1 MKKIVGFILFI
12 SLFFESYSQV
22 DTSYVYSTSKPYGT
36 LDIRIRKSS
45 TRYYYLKPD
54 VTFSFRE
61 SSPGVKTNT
70 YRDITSWDS
79 SPYSQG
85 HMREKNGSLDAFIMN
100 YRLLFP
106 QGYNASYDPG
116 YPMIVMM
123 HGAGER
129 GNCWDNTCYHGDRT
143 WTPATNSPAAP
154 TDPTSRLLN
163 NDHNLL
169 HGGSPHLNA
178 RNAAGTKLPNDPTLS
193 ARAFPGFVLFPQN
206 MNGWSS
212 TSVQDAIRLVR
223 LVAQKYNVDEDRI
236 YIHGLSNGGYAVYET
251 IKRAPWLFA
260 AALMMSAASD
270 ASVTSNSAVTASVAH
285 IPMWMFQGGQD
296 AAPTPA
302 KTEGYV
308 RRLREAGAVARYS
321 LYPHLGH
328 GTWNTAYNEG
338 DFFSWIRSQNKSK
351 IHTFAG
357 GTSICLSNGD
367 GVKMELAAGFRAYQW
382 EKNGVIIS
390 GATDNTYTATTTGTY
405 RARFS
410 RKPNPTASDWNQW
423 SPAINITQQNPPKPD
438 LDQIGTVVLKDPNG
452 GNDARLLANEGYD
465 KYYWYKNGVKLS
477 ISDTTNAPVIKSTS
491 GNGAYTLVVLGFD
504 NCPSPASNPK
514 YIFFTDSAPINITS
528 PSGLAGS
535 LPSSS
540 SVRLTWNDAS
550 SNEAGFEVWRR
561 KVISG
566 TTYTK
571 WEMRTLTAANV
582 ETFTDTGVEPSST
595 YHYKIRAV
603 SNTGRSNYNPTTQL
617 VINTSGDGTPPSI
630 PQNVKATATGIN
642 TITLTWS
649 ASTDNSGI
657 KQYRIYYGTETVLT
671 GSNKTSHVLSNLTLN
686 KVYTFTVKAE
696 DLGGNLS
703 GSSASATANTYV
715 SGLYYEHSTGAWTD
729 LDNINWS
736 NPEFTGKV
744 TTFSIAPR
752 TQEDFFYFKY
762 DGYLYINTGG
772 TYQFQ
777 TTSSDGSRIELDG
790 ALIVNND
797 GVHASRTITNT
808 NVPLSAGPRRITVKY
823 FEYDESHVLTVR
835 YKGPDTGGSWVVI
848 PSTALK
854 SGNAPTST
862 DTQMAGGGEAESLMT
877 ESALTVFPN
886 PTSPS
891 NINVM
896 MDSPGPEPVQIQMID
911 FSGRTIYQGEFIP
924 ERVNEG
930 VTITPSESLL
940 DGLYL
945 LRVNQNGR
953 TIQKRV
959 SIKN

>member
-1 MKKIVGFILFI
+1 MKKIVGFILF
-12 SLFFESYSQV
+12 SCLFFESYSQV

-36 LDIRIRKSS
+36 LDIRIKKSS
-45 TRYYYLKPD
+45 TRYYYLQPD

-61 SSPGVKTNT
+61 SSPGVKTKT

-79 SPYSQG
+79 SPYTQG
-85 HMREKNGSLDAFIMN
+85 NMREKNGSLDAFIMN

-106 QGYNASYDPG
+106 QGYNAGYDPG
-116 YPMIVMM
+116 YPMIVML

-143 WTPATNSPAAP
+143 WSPATNSPAAP
-154 TDPTSRLLN
+154 TDATSRLLN

-169 HGGSPHLNA
+169 HGGSTHLNS

-206 MNGWSS
+206 LNGWNSA
-212 TSVQDAIRLVR
+212 TVQDAIRLVR
-223 LVAQKYNVDEDRI
+223 LVAQKYNIDEDRI
-236 YIHGLSNGGYAVYET
+236 YVHGLSNGGYAVYET
-251 IKRAPWLFA
+251 IKRAPWLFS

-270 ASVTSNSAVTASVAH
+270 ASVTSNSAVVSSVAH
-285 IPMWMFQGGQD
+285 IPMWLFQGGQD
-296 AAPTPA
+296 AAPSPA
-302 KTEGYV
+302 RTEGY
-308 RRLREAGAVARYS
+308 LRKLRGAGAVVRYS

-338 DFFSWIRSQNKSK
+338 DFFSWIRNQNKSR

-357 GTSICLSNGD
+357 STAICLSNGQ

-382 EKNGVIIS
+382 ERNGVIIS
-390 GATDNTYTATTTGTY
+390 GATSNTYTATTTGTY

-410 RKPNPTASDWNQW
+410 RKPSPTASDWNQW
-423 SPAINITQQNPPKPD
+423 SPAVSITSQNPPQPQ

-452 GNDARLLANEGYD
+452 GNDARLLADEGYD
-465 KYYWYKNGVKLS
+465 KYYWYKNGAKLS
-477 ISDTTNAPVIKSTS
+477 IADTTNAPIIKSTS
-491 GNGAYTLVVLGFD
+491 GNGTYTLVVLGYD
-504 NCPSPASNPK
+504 NCPSPVSKPK
-514 YIFFTDSAPINITS
+514 QIFFSDSAPINITS
-528 PSGLAGS
+528 PTTLAAT
-535 LPSSS
+535 LPNSS
-540 SVRLTWNDAS
+540 SVKLTWNDAS
-550 SNEAGFEVWRR
+550 SNEGGFEVWRR

-571 WEMRTLTAANV
+571 WEMRTLTSANV
-582 ETFTDTGVEPSST
+582 ETFTDTGVQPSST

-603 SNTGRSNYNPTTQL
+603 SNSGRSNYNPTTQL
-617 VINTSGDGTPPSI
+617 VVNTSGDGTPPSV

-642 TITLTWS
+642 TITLNWS

-657 KQYRIYYGTETVLT
+657 KQYIIYHGTTSVAT
-671 GSNKTSHVLSNLTLN
+671 GSNKTSHVLTNLTLN

-703 GSSASATANTYV
+703 GASASATANTYV
-715 SGLYYEHSTGAWTD
+715 NGLYYEHSTGAWTD

-790 ALIVNND
+790 TMIVNND
-797 GVHASRTITNT
+797 GIHASRTITNT

-835 YKGPDTGGSWVVI
+835 YRGPDTGGAWVVI

-854 SGNAPTST
+854 SGTAPAGTET
-862 DTQMAGGGEAESLMT
+862 MMAGGGEPEPVNEAAVS
-877 ESALTVFPN
+877 VYPN
-886 PTSPS
+886 PTSPG

-896 MDSPGPEPVQIQMID
+896 MDYPGPEPVQIQVID
-911 FSGRTIYQGEFIP
+911 FSGRTIYQGEFMP
-924 ERVNEG
+924 EHVNEG
-930 VTITPSESLL
+930 VTITPPESML

-945 LRVNQNGR
+945 LKVNQNGR
-953 TIQKRV
+953 TIQKRL